1 MARSLLLGY
10 WDIKGLV
17 IRDNIKGGNN
27 SAEQK
32 LVKGFI
38 DHIFKMK
45 PTLPH
50 CLHMGCQ
57 HCVQLVRND

>member
-1 MARSLLLGY
+1 MARSPLLGY
-10 WDIKGLV
+10 WDIKGLI

-38 DHIFKMK
+38 DHILKMK

-50 CLHMGCQ
+50 CLHLGCQ
-57 HCVQLVRND
+57 HCIQLVRND